1 MWILNW
7 LPDWLFYVMFFTG
20 VLALVIGKILVPL
33 RLYAYPAGVALIIM
47 GTWYSGGIAKDKEWK
62 EKVAEVEAKLAIA
75 QQASAVVNEKIITKV
90 ITKNQI
96 IKLRGDDIVKYID
109 KEVIKYD
116 NTCKIPL
123 EVIVVHNMAAKH
135 D

>member
-7 LPDWLFYVMFFTG
+7 LPDWLFYSMFFAG
-20 VLALVIGKILVPL
+20 VLALVIGKMLATA
-33 RLYAYPAGVALIIM
+33 RLYAYPAGVALIIL
-47 GTWYSGGIAKDKEWK
+47 GTWYSGGIAKDHEWK
-62 EKVAEVEAKLAIA
+62 ARVAEVEAKLALA
-75 QQASAVVNEKIITKV
+75 QQASAQVNEKIITKV

-96 IKLRGDDIVKYID
+96 IKLRGDDVVKYID
-109 KEVIKYD
+109 KEVVKYD

-123 EVIVVHNMAAKH
+123 EVITVHNMAAKH

>member
-7 LPDWLFYVMFFTG
+7 LPDWLFYLMFFTG
-20 VLALVIGKILVPL
+20 VLALVIGKILAPF
-33 RLYAYPAGVALIIM
+33 RLYAYPAGVALIIL
-47 GTWYSGGIAKDKEWK
+47 GTWYSGGIAKDHEWK
-62 EKVAEVEAKLAIA
+62 ARVAEVEAKLVLA
-75 QQASAVVNEKIITKV
+75 QQASAQVNEKIITKV

-116 NTCKIPL
+116 NTCKIPI
-123 EVIVVHNMAAKH
+123 EVITVHNMAAKH

>member
-20 VLALVIGKILVPL
+20 VLSLVIGKILADF
-33 RLYAYPAGVALIIM
+33 RLYAYPAGVVLIIM
-47 GTWYSGGIAKDKEWK
+47 GTWYSGGIAKDHEWK
-62 EKVAEVEAKLAIA
+62 EKVAEVEAKLALA
-75 QQASAVVNEKIITKV
+75 QQASAKVNEKIITKV
-90 ITKNQI
+90 VTKNQI

-116 NTCKIPL
+116 NTCKIPI
-123 EVIVVHNMAAKH
+123 EVIIVHNMAAKH